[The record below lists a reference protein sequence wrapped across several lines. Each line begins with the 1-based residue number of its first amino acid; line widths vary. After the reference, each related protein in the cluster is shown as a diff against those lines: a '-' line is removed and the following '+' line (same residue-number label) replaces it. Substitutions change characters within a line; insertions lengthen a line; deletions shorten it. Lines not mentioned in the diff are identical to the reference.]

1 MSRKIPGPPPPS
13 LPELVRAEDRLSFVY
28 VERCVVHR
36 DANAVTATDER
47 GTVHIP
53 AAGLGALLLGPG
65 TRISHQAMVLIG
77 QSGATAVWVGERGVR
92 CYAHGRSLARSA
104 RLLEAQ
110 AELVTNR
117 RSRLAVARQMY
128 AMRFPGE
135 DVEGLTMQQLRGRE
149 GARVRRLYREH
160 STRTRV
166 QWKRRDYDVEDFT
179 SGDRVN
185 QALSAANV
193 SLYGVVHAV
202 IVALGCS
209 PGLGFVHTGHELS
222 FVYDIADLYKADIT
236 IPVAFEVAAGP
247 SEDIPADARR
257 AVRDRLYDGKVLE
270 QCVRDVRRLLT
281 TPDGAPADEVP
292 DADVVYLWD
301 EADGTVASGSGYG
314 TDDSGFGVDF

>member
-1 MSRKIPGPPPPS
+1 MSSKIPGPRPSS
-13 LPELVRAEDRLSFVY
+13 LPELVRAADRLSFIY
-28 VERCVVHR
+28 VERCIVHR

-77 QSGATAVWVGERGVR
+77 QSGTTAVWVGERGVR
-92 CYAHGRSLARSA
+92 CYAHGRSLARSS

-110 AELVTNR
+110 AGLVTNR

-128 AMRFPGE
+128 GMRFPGE
-135 DVEGLTMQQLRGRE
+135 DVNGLTMQQLRGRE

-160 STRTRV
+160 SVRTGV
-166 QWKRRDYDVEDFT
+166 EWKRRNYDVEDFA
-179 SGDRVN
+179 SGDRIN
-185 QALSAANV
+185 QALSAANT

-222 FVYDIADLYKADIT
+222 FVYDIADLYKAEIT
-236 IPVAFEVAAGP
+236 IPVAFEVAASP
-247 SEDIPADARR
+247 TDDIPADARR
-257 AVRDRLYDGKVLE
+257 AVRDRLWDGRALE
-270 QCVRDVRRLLT
+270 QCVQDVRRLLAT
-281 TPDGAPADEVP
+281 DGDAPAEALP
-292 DADVVYLWD
+292 DVDVVYLWD
-301 EADGTVASGSGYG
+301 ESDAPVAGASGYG
-314 TDDSGFGVDF
+314 TDF